1 MHSEIT
7 CWNFGQ
13 VYLVEACWLTV
24 IISLINK
31 TYGPVSKGE
40 REWIRISLLDENLD
54 NSKPLNII
62 VRPT

>member
-31 TYGPVSKGE
+31 AYGPVSKEELGSVTF
-40 REWIRISLLDENLD
+40 R
-54 NSKPLNII
+54 PL
-62 VRPT
+62 R